1 MANTTRTPKGFLQ
14 LDSPLLVPSWSTK
27 PALHAAFVRS
37 FFLLP
42 NSVIIVFSLF
52 LFVFLFHFPFFFF
65 FFFFFFFVFHYFF
78 LLLLLVVGVSTAY
91 ILTGRASRVLY
102 VPAHRQDLFDLEAL
116 GVGCLHPTQT

>member
-65 FFFFFFFVFHYFF
+65 FFFFFFVFHWFF
-78 LLLLLVVGVSTAY
+78 LLLRLVVGVSTAY
-91 ILTGRASRVLY
+91 IPTGRSSRVLY
-102 VPAHRQDLFDLEAL
+102 LPAHRQDLFDLEAL
-116 GVGCLHPTQT
+116 GLGYLRLTQT